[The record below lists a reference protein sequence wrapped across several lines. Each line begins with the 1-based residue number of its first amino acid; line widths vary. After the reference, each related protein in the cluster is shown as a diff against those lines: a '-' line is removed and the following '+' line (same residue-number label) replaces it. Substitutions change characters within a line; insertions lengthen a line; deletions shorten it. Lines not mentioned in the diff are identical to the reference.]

1 MIHPEPVAT
10 FLNKSQMDQLLFT
23 FATGAQDAMPTIS
36 DLSAIRRFQKKFGHL
51 CEDCTEASLEERL
64 VRMRRAYLDT
74 LKTPA

>member
-1 MIHPEPVAT
+1 VAT
-10 FLNKSQMDQLLFT
+10 FLNKSREDQLLYA

-51 CEDCTEASLEERL
+51 CEDCTEESLEIRL
-64 VRMRRAYLDT
+64 VRMRAAYNDT